1 MRTLYRTIL
10 LAIGVA
16 LNAALL
22 EGLALPFIAVFVLDI
37 AVLVSVAVFV
47 VRRERDLLHPLGV
60 IFASFALRVGL
71 PVVMLLAGAKPV
83 AGIPR
88 NWAEPRFWQN
98 GFYLCMAG
106 CFAFGLAFLLM
117 PIGWLPARRPG
128 AHAMDVERAPL
139 GRAAQLFVVVGMVVW
154 VLHLSV
160 NFGGPS
166 GILSALTSGIV
177 RGERYHVEGT
187 SRYSFI
193 ARNMLF
199 WGSLTWGLTLFQ
211 RTRRIRTAIVPA
223 LVTLVLLIS
232 NGGRINAVSPLVL
245 VLIAIWYLKGRMVGT
260 RAVGFRRLGLWAVR
274 GTVALVAFVA
284 AGLFVKG
291 YRGGGGLQAA
301 ARLAS
306 MQAVGHELEFS
317 AWYETGF
324 LHPFAFAIRYGG
336 GNYNPPLGRF
346 LFSGY
351 TAYFAGVRD
360 VIKPGELI
368 IVQTLGVGG
377 WGIHTGAYI
386 DLYMGFGILG
396 TLIGALAL
404 GAVLKVAYTR
414 YAQGATRIPELVL
427 YGFTFWHIYW
437 VLFESVVGVVS
448 GWFEGVMFLV
458 VLLGLST
465 LLRRPRA
472 RRRPAVPPRRLSPVP
487 AGAP

>member
-10 LAIGVA
+10 LAALLA

-22 EGLALPFIAVFVLDI
+22 EGLALPFTAVFALDL

-47 VRRERDLLHPLGV
+47 VRRERDLLHPLAV

-71 PVVMLLAGAKPV
+71 PVVMLLAGAEPV

-98 GFYLCMAG
+98 GFYLCMVG
-106 CFAFGLAFLLM
+106 CFAFGFAFLLT
-117 PIGWLPARRPG
+117 PTGWLPARRPG
-128 AHAMDVERAPL
+128 AHAMDAERAPL
-139 GRAAQLFVVVGMVVW
+139 GRAAQLFMALGMVMW
-154 VLHLSV
+154 VLHLSA

-166 GILSALTSGIV
+166 GVLAALTSGMV
-177 RGERYHVEGT
+177 RSERYHVEGT
-187 SRYSFI
+187 SRYSFV
-193 ARNMLF
+193 ARHMLF
-199 WGSLTWGLTLFQ
+199 WGSLAWGLTRFQ
-211 RTRRIRTAIVPA
+211 QTRRIRTAIVPA

-245 VLIAIWYLKGRMVGT
+245 VLVAIWYLKGRMVGT
-260 RAVGFRRLGLWAVR
+260 GSVGFGRLGLWAAR
-274 GTVALVAFVA
+274 GLVALVAFVA

-291 YRGGGGLQAA
+291 YRGGGGFQAA

-360 VIKPGELI
+360 VIKPGELL
-368 IVQTLGVGG
+368 IVQVLGVGG
-377 WGIHTGAYI
+377 WGIHTGAFI
-386 DLYMGFGILG
+386 DLYMGFGIMG
-396 TLIGALAL
+396 TVAGALAL
-404 GAVLKVAYTR
+404 GAALKVAYAR
-414 YAQGATRIPELVL
+414 FAQGATRIPELIV
-427 YGFTFWHIYW
+427 YGFTLWHIYW

-448 GWFEGVMFLV
+448 GWFEGMIFLV
-458 VLLGLST
+458 LLLGLAT

-472 RRRPAVPPRRLSPVP
+472 RRPAAPPRRRAPVP